1 MSTYIKRFT
10 NVRPKDVK
18 REAELLNIAASY
30 GLAPDVIDTDYK
42 TYIEMNDLSA
52 MNVADMWGDE
62 IPEEILGGMFSI
74 IWILYH
80 VCNIEYRDIWPRNFI
95 VVDKRVYIVD
105 FGHARR
111 KQRKCDK
118 YLLKILNAGTLTHW
132 NPEFR

>member
-111 KQRKCDK
+111 KQKKCNK
-118 YLLKILNAGTLTHW
+118 YLLQILNAGTLTHW

>member
-42 TYIEMNDLSA
+42 TYIEMDNLSE

-80 VCNIEYRDIWPRNFI
+80 VCDIEYRDIWPRNFI
-95 VVDKRVYIVD
+95 VIDKRVYIVD

-118 YLLKILNAGTLTHW
+118 YLKQILNAGILTHW